1 MSAEEMKEQ
10 VAAARESADEA
21 VGHLQQAEG
30 EAEQALGN
38 CSSRSPRARATT
50 RPRTRSRAS
59 RRHARGSRKP
69 CTLIQSAID
78 DAEGYAALL

>member
-21 VGHLQQAEG
+21 VSHLQQAEG
-30 EAEQALGN
+30 EAEQALGQLEEVAQGTGN
-38 CSSRSPRARATT
+38 DRAENAVSSLKEAREKIAEAMTLV
-50 RPRTRSRAS
+50 RT
-59 RRHARGSRKP
+59 
-69 CTLIQSAID
+69 AIE